1 MGRKTSTLKYAVAAL
16 VAGFVISGSALAV
29 EDSELD
35 ALFEG
40 LRGGDPAAAAQIE
53 QRIYDIWSKSGSP
66 SMDLL
71 LERGRKALEG
81 GDWKTAV
88 EHFSALIDHAPDFA
102 EGYNGRATAYFMAG
116 QFGQAVEDIGQTL
129 SLNPKHF
136 AAMSGLALILQE
148 LGRPEDALE
157 IWREVET
164 LTPHREG
171 LSQTILELE
180 RQVDGQTL

>member
-1 MGRKTSTLKYAVAAL
+1 
-16 VAGFVISGSALAV
+16 
-29 EDSELD
+29 
-35 ALFEG
+35 
-40 LRGGDPAAAAQIE
+40 
-53 QRIYDIWSKSGSP
+53 
-66 SMDLL
+66 MDLL

-81 GDWKTAV
+81 GDWKSAV

-116 QFGQAVEDIGQTL
+116 QFGPAVEDIGKTL
-129 SLNPKHF
+129 ALNPKHF

-171 LSQTILELE
+171 LAQTILELE
-180 RQVDGQTL
+180 RQVEGQTL

>member
-1 MGRKTSTLKYAVAAL
+1 MGRNTSTLKYAVAAL
-16 VAGFVISGSALAV
+16 VTGLAMTGAAMAAD
-29 EDSELD
+29 DSELD

-40 LRGGDPAAAAQIE
+40 LRGGDPVAAAQIE
-53 QRIYDIWSKSGSP
+53 RRIYDIWSRSGSS

-71 LERGRKALEG
+71 LERGRDALEG

-116 QFGQAVEDIGQTL
+116 QFGPAIDDIGKTL

-148 LGRPEDALE
+148 LGQPEDALE
-157 IWREVET
+157 VWREVET

-171 LSQTILELE
+171 LPQTILDLE
-180 RQVDGQTL
+180 RQVEGQSL